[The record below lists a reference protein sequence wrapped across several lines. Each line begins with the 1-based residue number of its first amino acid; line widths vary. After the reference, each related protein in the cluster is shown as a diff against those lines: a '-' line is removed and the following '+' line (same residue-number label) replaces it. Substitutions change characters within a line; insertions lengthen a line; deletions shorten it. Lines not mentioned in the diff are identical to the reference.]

1 LTYSKGGAR
10 LLRGRQLYR
19 EEAMQG
25 SQEWFKVTLLF
36 PLYDNDGNPFPEDV
50 WDWWRNGMTA
60 LVRGFT
66 DLGVVEGWF
75 KGQSDRNR
83 WIVVIVKTENE
94 VDTIRKFLQSARLK
108 FRQDAMY
115 LEYHLVRYEEVK

>member
-1 LTYSKGGAR
+1 
-10 LLRGRQLYR
+10 
-19 EEAMQG
+19 MQG

-94 VDTIRKFLQSARLK
+94 VDTIRKFVQSARLK